1 MSLNAILLFRGPGKV
16 LLYYH
21 YCQVEDPHVI
31 CAWQKALCEK
41 LHLTGKV
48 HTFPYPSYTGRL
60 QNVDIENTQRYI
72 EFSVTVPFKIYHD
85 HLRQVRVATE
95 GINGT
100 VGGTD
105 MATDLY
111 IDAMCSHPLFKME
124 KEDFKVSLT
133 LDDEC
138 IDIPFVY

>member
-1 MSLNAILLFRGPGKV
+1 MLTLRTPKETLNSV
-16 LLYYH
+16 
-21 YCQVEDPHVI
+21 
-31 CAWQKALCEK
+31 
-41 LHLTGKV
+41 
-48 HTFPYPSYTGRL
+48 S
-60 QNVDIENTQRYI
+60 RYL
-72 EFSVTVPFKIYHD
+72 FKIYHD

-138 IDIPFVY
+138 IHVPFVY